1 MHRRPSITQR
11 DGLFSTTRYILYGNR
26 VRVIHQS
33 PLARDDQYIP
43 LTAVDPDSRVV
54 RLPNLRLA
62 AVAALLLV
70 PAALALAGW
79 PRPLHTGEMTAS
91 LGLCLLGF
99 VVVGTRAWPGRTYV
113 QHGALQLISDQP
125 DPSSFRHF
133 ESQIVSA
140 SREQLVAA
148 AGAGASTDAEK
159 PISLAREIRRLH
171 AHCADGQLS
180 PEVFG
185 RHKRR
190 LISSIREFLR

>member
-26 VRVIHQS
+26 VRVIRQS

-62 AVAALLLV
+62 AIAALLLV

-79 PRPLHTGEMTAS
+79 PRPLRGGELTAS

-99 VVVGTRAWPGRTYV
+99 VIVGTRAWPGRTYV

-125 DPSSFRHF
+125 DPTSFRHF

-140 SREQLVAA
+140 SREQLVSS
-148 AGAGASTDAEK
+148 AGAGAEG